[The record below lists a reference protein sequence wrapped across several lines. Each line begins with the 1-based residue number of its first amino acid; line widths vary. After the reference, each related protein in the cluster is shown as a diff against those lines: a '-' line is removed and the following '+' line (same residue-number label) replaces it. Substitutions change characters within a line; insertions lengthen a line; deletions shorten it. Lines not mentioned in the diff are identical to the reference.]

1 MIPAMM
7 ILRSA
12 PASPFGRKVKVT
24 ALVLGLT
31 KDIEVHV
38 ADTMDAGEPLRQQ
51 NPLGKIPTLILESG
65 ETLYDSRVIVEY
77 LDDRAGGGIV
87 IPKGPAR
94 WSVLRGQSL
103 ADGIMDAAILQIYE
117 NRFRDESRREARWVE
132 HQAGKVARGLAAFA
146 AAPPAISAK
155 PDIAAIGLAC
165 TLGYLDFR
173 FAGHWRTEHPG
184 LVGWFESFSAA
195 LPGFADTAP
204 H

>member
-12 PASPFGRKVKVT
+12 PASPFGRKVKV
-24 ALVLGLT
+24 AAHILGLM
-31 KDIEVHV
+31 KDIEVRV
-38 ADTMDAGEPLRQQ
+38 ADTMDVGEPLRQQ
-51 NPLGKIPTLILESG
+51 NPLGKIPTLILENG
-65 ETLYDSRVIVEY
+65 ETLYNSRVIVEY

-87 IPKGPAR
+87 VPKGPAR
-94 WSVLRGQSL
+94 WGVLRGQSL

-132 HQAGKVARGLAAFA
+132 HQTGKVTRGLAAFA
-146 AAPPAISAK
+146 ADPPAISTK

-173 FAGHWRTEHPG
+173 FAGQWRTEHPA
-184 LVGWFESFSAA
+184 LVGWFEAFSTA